1 MSARL
6 SAVFVL
12 TTHFIGSSNA
22 RVTQQVHHRD
32 STRAS
37 SGSPG
42 PRVQLAFGVMT
53 FQRNEDAY
61 NDTVSDFMRLMGWL
75 YEDERN
81 HVYVLHTDSKCD
93 REVHS
98 AITDVYCG
106 SRSNC
111 MALEPR
117 SVTWGGISVVEMNL
131 ALMHAADDFMYPNGS
146 ASSWQYFALVGHES
160 VPLMKLSYMESFL
173 ASYPPGTNFINCW
186 DSDGYDFFGQHEDI
200 LHRQAAVVIDGFD
213 ENTLYEGFDIE
224 RKLPHDLKL
233 YKTIQYVVLSRDFV
247 RYVCKGP
254 DTRRVLMY
262 LANVKASDE
271 LVLPTLLQRSPQFA
285 ATATCDTTLHFT
297 HWIR

>member
-1 MSARL
+1 
-6 SAVFVL
+6 V
-12 TTHFIGSSNA
+12 
-22 RVTQQVHHRD
+22 QV
-32 STRAS
+32 
-37 SGSPG
+37 
-42 PRVQLAFGVMT
+42 AFGVMT
-53 FQRNEDAY
+53 FQREEDRH
-61 NDTVSDFMRLMGWL
+61 NDTVSDFLRMMGWL

-81 HVYVLHTDSKCD
+81 HVYVLHTDLKCD
-93 REVHS
+93 REVHT

-106 SRSNC
+106 SRPNC
-111 MALEPR
+111 VAIEPR

-131 ALMHAADDFMYPNGS
+131 ALMHAADDFVYPNGS
-146 ASSWQYFALVGHES
+146 TSAWQYFALVGHES
-160 VPLMKLSYMESFL
+160 VPLMKLSYIESFL

-200 LHRQAAVVIDGFD
+200 LYRQAAVVIDGFD
-213 ENTLYEGFDIE
+213 ENMLYEGFDIE
-224 RKLPHDLKL
+224 RKLPHGMKL

-254 DTRRVLMY
+254 DTRRILIF

-285 ATATCDTTLHFT
+285 STATCDTTLHFT